1 MQKHGCAAVHTV
13 CCGDDAAAPARKQRA
28 AEAGALEAVVEAMH
42 AHPQWESLQEYGC
55 LALGNM
61 CCGDDAAAPARK
73 QRAAEVGS
81 IEAVVKTMQ
90 AHPQAAE
97 VQVHGY
103 VALRNMLRDDE
114 GDDAAVSVRI
124 QRAEAAGVREAMAA
138 ALKVHPDLVQFAGWP
153 AQFAA

>member
-28 AEAGALEAVVEAMH
+28 AEAG
-42 AHPQWESLQEYGC
+42 
-55 LALGNM
+55 
-61 CCGDDAAAPARK
+61 
-73 QRAAEVGS
+73 S

-90 AHPQAAE
+90 AHPQAAA

-138 ALKVHPDLVQFAGWP
+138 ALKAHPDLVQFAGWP